1 MKFHAES
8 LHTMKVCAF
17 LCDGHCFKVIFSFL
31 GSGAWTRHRQTR
43 QRHIASK
50 RRVTYRRL
58 QYVIRAPVSS
68 QAHLVRCVCQALAV
82 DMTARNLQEK
92 VKKQGLPW
100 STVKGFDTFTPIGCV
115 LITCLGHPSTD
126 HAFLWQGIHSQECD
140 FGPPRPKTT
149 TQGAKIYVLLY
160 FPLGFMKLFHFSRS
174 MVS

>member
-17 LCDGHCFKVIFSFL
+17 LCDGHCSKVIFSFL
-31 GSGAWTRHRQTR
+31 GSGAWTRHRQAR

-115 LITCLGHPSTD
+115 LITCQGHPFTD
-126 HAFLWQGIHSQECD
+126 HAFLRQGIHSQECD

-149 TQGAKIYVLLY
+149 T
-160 FPLGFMKLFHFSRS
+160 
-174 MVS
+174 

>member
-31 GSGAWTRHRQTR
+31 GSGAWTRHRQAR

-68 QAHLVRCVCQALAV
+68 QAHLVRCVCQALGV

-115 LITCLGHPSTD
+115 LITCPSHPFTD
-126 HAFLWQGIHSQECD
+126 HAFLRAFI
-140 FGPPRPKTT
+140 PKSAISDPHDLRLQLKVQKFTSSC
-149 TQGAKIYVLLY
+149 I
-160 FPLGFMKLFHFSRS
+160 FPLGL
-174 MVS
+174 